1 MRRFA
6 IVVALLALA
15 LPGFAQQEKID
26 AKQFEEK
33 IDVNAVLLD
42 VIVTDSR
49 GNQILGLSKDD
60 FVIKENG
67 VAQEVDSVDYF
78 TNRRLLDTREE
89 SAPFKVEQ
97 VREDRYFIFFFDK
110 PEDPG
115 VLFDQLTQARYA
127 VRDFIR
133 QDMKEND
140 LVAIV
145 GHDVRLKVWSDF
157 TSDKAKLESALNDS
171 ARFGKG
177 VLEAPAGDG
186 PSIMR
191 SIDKPSMNKRTGS
204 VYQALDI
211 LAEAVRPIRA
221 RKNLVLFSPGVV
233 DIGETVRSGMIMNR
247 SNHLDPALQSLNAA
261 NVSVYSVQLQRQL
274 DPEVNTTPL
283 YHQRLSELAN
293 ETGGEYYQFSTSFK
307 PVVKKV
313 EQANAGYYLV
323 TYRSRKPRGE
333 KGFQRVN
340 VSLKNPEF
348 KVVARS
354 GYEFGT

>member
-1 MRRFA
+1 MRRSA

-15 LPGFAQQEKID
+15 LPGFAQ
-26 AKQFEEK
+26 QFEEK

-42 VIVTDSR
+42 VIVTDSK

-60 FVIKENG
+60 FIVKENG

-78 TNRRLLDTREE
+78 TNRRLLDQREE
-89 SAPFKVEQ
+89 NAPFKVEQ

-115 VLFDQLTQARYA
+115 VLFDQLAQARYA
-127 VRDFIR
+127 IKDFLAE
-133 QDMKEND
+133 DMKEND

-157 TSDKAKLESALNDS
+157 TNDKAKLEKALDES

-177 VLEAPAGDG
+177 LTAAPAGEG
-186 PSIMR
+186 PSILR
-191 SIDKPSMNKRTGS
+191 NIDKSSMGKRTGS
-204 VYQALDI
+204 VYQALDV

-221 RKNLVLFSPGVV
+221 RKNMVMFSPGIV
-233 DIGETVRSGMIMNR
+233 DIGESVRNGMIVDR
-247 SNHLDPALQSLNAA
+247 SRDLDPAIQSLNAA
-261 NVSVYSVQLQRQL
+261 NVSVYTAQLQRQI
-274 DPEVNTTPL
+274 EAGVNTTPFL
-283 YHQRLSELAN
+283 NQRLSEIAN
-293 ETGGEYYQFSTSFK
+293 ATGGEYYQFTTSFK

-313 EQANAGYYLV
+313 EQTNAGYYLV

-333 KGFQRVN
+333 RGFQKVN

-348 KVVARS
+348 KIVARS
-354 GYEFGT
+354 GYVFGS